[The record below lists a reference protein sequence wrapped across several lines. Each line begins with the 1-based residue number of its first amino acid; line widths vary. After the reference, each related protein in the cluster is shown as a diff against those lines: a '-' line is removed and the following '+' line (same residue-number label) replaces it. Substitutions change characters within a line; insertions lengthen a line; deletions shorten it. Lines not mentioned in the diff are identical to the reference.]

1 MEQNRESGN
10 RPPKVQYTDL
20 GQRNK
25 DSTIQQTGLSTNV
38 DETKG
43 ISTCAKKKKKRKRG
57 KECTHR
63 PYSPH
68 KNQLKMYPTNLNV
81 KYKLKNLKKI
91 TDYLDACGLAMTF

>member
-43 ISTCAKKKKKRKRG
+43 ISTCAKKKKKG
-57 KECTHR
+57 KEEKNVHTDLTALTKINSKCT
-63 PYSPH
+63 P
-68 KNQLKMYPTNLNV
+68 Q
-81 KYKLKNLKKI
+81 I
-91 TDYLDACGLAMTF
+91 

>member
-43 ISTCAKKKKKRKRG
+43 ISTCAKKKKKEKRKRMYTQTLQPSQ
-57 KECTHR
+57 KSTQNV
-63 PYSPH
+63 PH
-68 KNQLKMYPTNLNV
+68 KSKC
-81 KYKLKNLKKI
+81 KI
-91 TDYLDACGLAMTF
+91 